1 MTRRVFAAGI
11 LPPNVDGLPLLR
23 PVGGRRLRFASFGE
37 ISVTTV
43 PSVRVCLILL
53 FPLLPSSSFK
63 LVLFL
68 LLLLTLDME
77 RFFAAG
83 LERVP
88 YATAPGACRRPSNC
102 ERLWEAKGFR
112 WRQWSYSLWAHI
124 IRNIDIYRVDSLVDC
139 LKSQLVPDQKR

>member
-1 MTRRVFAAGI
+1 MTRRVFAADI

-83 LERVP
+83 LRARALRNCP
-88 YATAPGACRRPSNC
+88 RCLSAPVELRAYF
-102 ERLWEAKGFR
+102 WEARVFGGANGRTAFGLTLFATLTFTVLIPFVG
-112 WRQWSYSLWAHI
+112 SF
-124 IRNIDIYRVDSLVDC
+124 DIVAM
-139 LKSQLVPDQKR
+139 P